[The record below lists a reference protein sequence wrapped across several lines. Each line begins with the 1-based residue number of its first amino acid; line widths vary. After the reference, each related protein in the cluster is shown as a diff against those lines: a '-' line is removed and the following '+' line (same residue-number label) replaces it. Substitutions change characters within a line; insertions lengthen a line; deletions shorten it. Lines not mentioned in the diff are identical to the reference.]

1 MSRSNGSSHR
11 GDRNPREDKPSAAA
25 EVVRMQGAAIERT
38 ASAVVKATGD
48 LQQSVARHTDLLQQE
63 AMHQLRMATNP
74 AELMTVQT
82 ALMMAGWQH
91 SIQCTTDLA
100 NAWFAIGNAGA
111 LPRDRKPRMN

>member
-1 MSRSNGSSHR
+1 MSRTHGSPR
-11 GDRNPREDKPSAAA
+11 GEKSPREDKPNAAA

-82 ALMMAGWQH
+82 ALMVAGWQH

-100 NAWFAIGNAGA
+100 NAWFAIGTAGA